1 MEDLFFSENI
11 FIIWETSSGN
21 MNSMRKK
28 LASIQMDN
36 NSTISTS
43 DKTIYMK
50 INSSPYSVINNS
62 NLKIFSAPEQIYT
75 VYGYLFVL
83 IFKCFISTC
92 KYL

>member
-62 NLKIFSAPEQIYT
+62 NLKIFSAPEKNIYCLRIF
-75 VYGYLFVL
+75 VCAYFQVLYLHV
-83 IFKCFISTC
+83 
-92 KYL
+92 